1 MRLRVLL
8 KRRRAR
14 MKDTAGGEA
23 VEDLWQRLEEE
34 GWREHPLLP
43 NSHWRY
49 LPHRINQFFT
59 PKNNFRFR
67 LSTALDVLSDRA
79 IPFKSLAQ
87 ASRFIDKKFD
97 GDTSANFAMFLEIQ
111 AAERREERYIWSE
124 DASLPQGW
132 KLRTAQG
139 RTEKQFFLAPDGQQ
153 FSSRRQGYQHL
164 IR

>member
-1 MRLRVLL
+1 MG
-8 KRRRAR
+8 RRWRIFG
-14 MKDTAGGEA
+14 K
-23 VEDLWQRLEEE
+23 
-34 GWREHPLLP
+34 GWRRKVGGSTLFCPTLIGGMCLIRSISSSP
-43 NSHWRY
+43 
-49 LPHRINQFFT
+49 
-59 PKNNFRFR
+59 PKNHFRFR